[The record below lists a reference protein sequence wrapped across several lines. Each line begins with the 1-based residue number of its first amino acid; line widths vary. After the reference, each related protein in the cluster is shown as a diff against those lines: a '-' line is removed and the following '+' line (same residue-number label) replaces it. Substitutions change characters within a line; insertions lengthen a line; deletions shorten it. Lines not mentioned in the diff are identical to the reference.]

1 MLKIIS
7 IIIASFT
14 LLYLPMDVLSL
25 ETLPYFKEI
34 INNYIEASKPN
45 IIIDNKDVT
54 KEVSEDNHLL
64 INVFNDE
71 EITFSIGNYHE
82 GVNLRCHS
90 KMEPYTSLEYDID
103 RYNERGYIKI
113 YFHNEKYYEKL
124 DDDLSLNE
132 KNNILSKIIRTD
144 LISCT
149 LTD

>member
-25 ETLPYFKEI
+25 ETLPYFKE
-34 INNYIEASKPN
+34 

>member
-7 IIIASFT
+7 IVIASFT

-25 ETLPYFKEI
+25 ETLPYFKE
-34 INNYIEASKPN
+34 

-113 YFHNEKYYEKL
+113 NFHNEKYYEKL